1 MDANQNFQIRP
12 PAKEKL
18 RASVVKEIL
27 HTVMVEQLSEYRYDE
42 HNADETVNCL
52 VESIRERLCKE
63 LSALRYKVVVNAVL
77 GEQRG
82 GGVKIGARCLW
93 DTDTDNSVHD
103 NFLSETFFCSAVV
116 FGAYFY

>member
-52 VESIRERLCKE
+52 E

-103 NFLSETFFCSAVV
+103 NFLSVSIMSRRCLLPL
-116 FGAYFY
+116 